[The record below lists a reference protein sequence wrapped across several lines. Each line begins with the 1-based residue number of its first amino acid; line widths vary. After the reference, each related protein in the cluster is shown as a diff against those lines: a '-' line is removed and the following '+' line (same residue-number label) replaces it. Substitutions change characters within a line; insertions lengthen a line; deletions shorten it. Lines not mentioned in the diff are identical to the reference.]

1 VREWDRKRTEEISEH
16 MLVTNIVCFFIFF
29 MIVINWSGT
38 AIYPNLSLNWLN
50 TLTLLLLTLSIIYYI
65 GKKISSG
72 LKLAVEPA
80 FWDFLLFFTLYILS
94 AAILIITSQSGNNST
109 VKMIFFIPIIIAS
122 TSYGKKI
129 GMITA
134 GAASAIIFFFDFTT
148 GLEPVPSFKL
158 QSDIVNCSVMLI
170 LAWLIGGLADI
181 EKAARESLTTLAN
194 TDDLTGIYNHRHF
207 HDILRQHIKSAKETN
222 RPISLIMFDIDY
234 FKFYNNS
241 CGYQQGDEILRQIG
255 TILSQVVKKP
265 NNAARYG
272 SDEFTVIVPGDED
285 KALGIAEE
293 IRRTIE
299 SYPFEGASVQPK
311 GKITVSMGIS
321 CYPKQGKTPTE
332 IIRSADEAMYKAK
345 YSTDKVQVY
354 FTVMD
359 ELRDGIAKNE
369 RDLFNSIKT
378 LITIINAKDRY
389 TFGHSERVVY
399 YAMNLARQAN
409 LTEEEMA
416 VLRYGSFLHDIGK
429 IEIDRELLNKIGP
442 LKASE
447 FMSLKKH
454 PVWGCDIVHPIKS
467 LQGAIPV
474 ILHHHENF
482 DGSGYPLGLYGENIP
497 FQARILRIA
506 DSFDAMTTDRPY
518 KKAKTVPEACEE
530 LIKYKGILFDPDL
543 IDLFVQ
549 LVVAENNPNYSLI
562 KNKPA

>member
-1 VREWDRKRTEEISEH
+1 MREWDRKRTEEISEH
-16 MLVTNIVCFFIFF
+16 MLVTHIVCFFIFF
-29 MIVINWSGT
+29 MIVISWSGT

-50 TLTLLLLTLSIIYYI
+50 TLTLLLLALSIIFYI

-80 FWDFLLFFTLYILS
+80 FWDFLLFVTLYILS
-94 AAILIITSQSGNNST
+94 VAILFITGQDSNNSP

-122 TSYGKKI
+122 TSYGKTF
-129 GMITA
+129 GLITA
-134 GAASAIIFFFDFTT
+134 GTASAIIFFIDYTT
-148 GLEPVPSFKL
+148 GLGQAPNIEF
-158 QSDIVNCSVMLI
+158 QTDIVNSTVMII

-181 EKAARESLTTLAN
+181 EKAVRESLTTLAN
-194 TDDLTGIYNHRHF
+194 TDDLTGIYNHRF
-207 HDILRQHIKSAKETN
+207 FQDILREHIKSAKETN

-241 CGYQQGDEILRQIG
+241 YGYQKGDEILRRIG
-255 TILSQVVKKP
+255 IILSQVVKKP
-265 NNAARYG
+265 NIAARYG
-272 SDEFTVIVPGDED
+272 SDEFTVIVPGDKD

-299 SYPFEGASVQPK
+299 SFPFEGASVQPK

-321 CYPKQGKTPTE
+321 CFPKQGNTPKE
-332 IIRSADEAMYKAK
+332 IISSADEAMYKAK
-345 YSTDKVQVY
+345 YSTNKVQVY

-359 ELRDGIAKNE
+359 ELRDGIAENE

-378 LITIINAKDRY
+378 LLTIINAKDRY

-399 YAMNLARQAN
+399 YAMNLARQAK
-409 LTEEEMA
+409 LTEEEMV

-467 LQGAIPV
+467 LQGSIPA

-518 KKAKTVPEACEE
+518 KKAKTVPETCEE

-543 IDLFVQ
+543 VDLFVK
-549 LVVAENNPNYSLI
+549 LVVSENNSNYSLI
-562 KNKPA
+562 NKPA